1 MSVEGVSGPKDS
13 FQGPLRASSPINWSP
28 VKEAY
33 SQAAQNP
40 SENHAEVGV
49 LSANGTSHFER
60 LGKNEEYGAHRV
72 GSVSKTF
79 TVFLA
84 LKLIHSGVLPK
95 GLQTRLGDIVVS
107 SDLLQQL
114 FANPKIAA
122 EMTLDQL
129 LSHTAGMEIDDHS
142 QMQKTQA
149 PNLNERF
156 LQEAKEGR
164 KYTHTSRPGDRIG
177 SYSNAGVAVA
187 CWMMELAYNQKSGRQ
202 PIPFSEIM
210 KRELFQEVF
219 HLTDSF
225 LGPGPTGDI
234 IQSGAGDMTSSVS
247 DLMKVASRLQQ
258 GEHTLERF
266 FGKDWQA
273 VMLAPRDLLQQRGLG
288 CTPNKPYI
296 QHAGMNREIVGTEEK
311 DVTALVVFPR
321 QPHQGGVVALCDSGA
336 LGPGAAG
343 QHFIHTL
350 KEAAGISEVEEK
362 PTQYQGDFFI
372 PDAPHF
378 LFHGNAFL
386 ISNVDPFTNPQTI
399 ACSRN
404 GMRHTLVRDN
414 KLDQREVS
422 GYRDQYGKPWIV
434 ISRED
439 GRKSILSD
447 HCLLIER
454 VEGRSMASQP
464 DRSYIQSL
472 KGVYENVENP
482 HEHPRYFFTE
492 KNGHLYMRDLNDS
505 DRNDYACLYVPD
517 EKGNSGIWVMSNPN
531 ERPIQ
536 IRFPKNPDAD
546 YLVITDILTGN
557 PQKPLES
564 KRI

>member
-1 MSVEGVSGPKDS
+1 MSIGGVSGPKDS
-13 FQGPLRASSPINWSP
+13 VLGPLRGPSSINWSP

-33 SQAAQNP
+33 SQTVQHP
-40 SENHAEVGV
+40 QENHAEAGV
-49 LSANGTSHFER
+49 LSAEGKPNIER

-79 TVFLA
+79 TTFLA
-84 LKLIHSGVLPK
+84 LKLIHDGVLPK
-95 GLQTRLGDIVVS
+95 GLQTRLGDMVS
-107 SDLLQQL
+107 PDLLQQL

-122 EMTLDQL
+122 EMTLEQL

-142 QMQKTQA
+142 RMQKA
-149 PNLNERF
+149 PAANLNQRF
-156 LQEAKEGR
+156 FQEAKEGR

-177 SYSNAGVAVA
+177 SYSNAGVAIA
-187 CWMMELAYNQKSGRQ
+187 CWMMELAYNQKSGRP
-202 PIPFSEIM
+202 PIPFSEII
-210 KRELFQEVF
+210 KRELFQEIF
-219 HLTDSF
+219 HLSDSF
-225 LGPGPTGDI
+225 FAPGPTGDI
-234 IQSGAGDMTSSVS
+234 IQSGAGDMTSSVP

-266 FGKDWQA
+266 FGKDWQT

-288 CTPNKPYI
+288 CAPNKPYI
-296 QHAGMNREIVGTEEK
+296 QHAGMNREVFGNEEK
-311 DVTALVVFPR
+311 DVTALIVFPR
-321 QPHQGGVVALCDSGA
+321 QPHQGGVVALCDSSA
-336 LGPGAAG
+336 LGPGPAG

-350 KEAAGISEVEEK
+350 KEAAGISEVEQK
-362 PTQYQGDFFI
+362 PTEYQGDFFI
-372 PDAPHF
+372 PDPPQF

-386 ISNVDPFTNPQTI
+386 ISNVDPFTNPPTI

-404 GMRHTLVRDN
+404 GMRHILVRDN

-422 GYRDQYGKPWIV
+422 GYRDQYGKPWLV
-434 ISRED
+434 ITRED

-447 HCLLIER
+447 YCLVANKVER
-454 VEGRSMASQP
+454 SIASQP

-472 KGVYENVENP
+472 QGVYENAENP
-482 HEHPRYFFTE
+482 SEHPRYFFTE
-492 KNGHLYMRDLNDS
+492 KNGHLYMRDLNEPDS
-505 DRNDYACLYVPD
+505 KEYACLFIPD
-517 EKGNSGIWVMSNPN
+517 EKGSTGVWVLSNPN

-557 PQKPLES
+557 PQMPLES
-564 KRI
+564 KRK